1 MKIVFLK
8 NSFIMLTLLPFTN
21 VTKGDNQI
29 IVNDKPFQ
37 LSRMN
42 YFLVQLSIA
51 DLLTTGLTLF
61 PEIGV
66 ENNQRAT
73 QRK

>member
-1 MKIVFLK
+1 MKH
-8 NSFIMLTLLPFTN
+8 
-21 VTKGDNQI
+21 D
-29 IVNDKPFQ
+29 NDKPFQ

-66 ENNQRAT
+66 EKKDYFPICKSGKYILQYRITEYSVHNVL
-73 QRK
+73 